1 MSQPVSTDRFVNN
14 SMISPW
20 VYTVFYLSILLYNIR
35 WFSFSFHVGSG
46 CYDAK
51 AFRNAVKDARYVFD
65 LAGQFGYDMT
75 ILDVGGGFPGT
86 ENAKITIHEVGDL
99 YPYH

>member
-1 MSQPVSTDRFVNN
+1 
-14 SMISPW
+14 MISPFGH
-20 VYTVFYLSILLYNIR
+20 TVFYLSQFYYIISSVFLH
-35 WFSFSFHVGSG
+35 SFHVGSG

-65 LAGQFGYDMT
+65 LAGQFGYEMT

-86 ENAKITIHEVGDL
+86 ENAKITIHEVG
-99 YPYH
+99 